1 MNIDLSLTTSEIK
14 VTNTPVSRGTLS
26 NDQVDNSLIPNH
38 SASGKQ
44 ASIEK
49 TTAAEEVYVNKA
61 PGESIE
67 AGKDKQQTTLN
78 REQLENMA
86 NKLQEF
92 VGSLNKGLEFS
103 VDKDSGRDVIKVID
117 RDSKEVLRQYPS
129 EEVLDLIANLSDAAG
144 NFVNS
149 KA

>member
-1 MNIDLSLTTSEIK
+1 MNVK
-14 VTNTPVSRGTLS
+14 NTPENRGVSS
-26 NDQVDNSLIPNH
+26 NDQVDITSKLNNS
-38 SASGKQ
+38 AAEKQ
-44 ASIEK
+44 ANTQDS
-49 TTAAEEVYVNKA
+49 TAINIVAEQASVNKIIDKPA
-61 PGESIE
+61 VE
-67 AGKDKQQTTLN
+67 AKEKQQATLQ

-86 NKLQEF
+86 QKLQEF

-117 RDSKEVLRQYPS
+117 RDSQEVIRQYPS

>member
-14 VTNTPVSRGTLS
+14 VTNTPVNRGVLN
-26 NDQVDNSLIPNH
+26 NDQVDISLIPNH
-38 SASGKQ
+38 SASETQ
-44 ASIEK
+44 ANIDK
-49 TTAAEEVYVNKA
+49 AATAEEVVVNKA
-61 PGESIE
+61 PSEAIE
-67 AGKDKQQTTLN
+67 PGKDKQQATLN
-78 REQLENMA
+78 REQLEIMA
-86 NKLQEF
+86 NKLQDF

-117 RDSKEVLRQYPS
+117 RDSKEVIRQYPS

>member
-1 MNIDLSLTTSEIK
+1 MNIDLSLSASGTLA
-14 VTNTPVSRGTLS
+14 TNTPDSRGISS
-26 NDQVDNSLIPNH
+26 NDQVEISSKSSPVLVDNKANDTTAQTDRNVAESR
-38 SASGKQ
+38 ASIKNVDDGKQ
-44 ASIEK
+44 Q
-49 TTAAEEVYVNKA
+49 A
-61 PGESIE
+61 PL
-67 AGKDKQQTTLN
+67 QRQ
-78 REQLENMA
+78 QLEDMA
-86 NKLQEF
+86 EKLQQF

-117 RDSKEVLRQYPS
+117 RDSKEVIRQYPS

>member
-1 MNIDLSLTTSEIK
+1 MNIDLGLTASGNHAA
-14 VTNTPVSRGTLS
+14 NTPENRGVSINNQTDIS
-26 NDQVDNSLIPNH
+26 SKPSSVDKKSVEDI
-38 SASGKQ
+38 AKM
-44 ASIEK
+44 
-49 TTAAEEVYVNKA
+49 AAEQAATDKKVDQLKQHA
-61 PGESIE
+61 PL
-67 AGKDKQQTTLN
+67 QRQ
-78 REQLENMA
+78 QLESMA
-86 NKLQEF
+86 EKLQDF

-117 RDSKEVLRQYPS
+117 RDSQEVLRQYPS

>member
-1 MNIDLSLTTSEIK
+1 MNIDLSLTTSEMK
-14 VTNTPVSRGTLS
+14 VSNTPNNRGALS
-26 NDQVDNSLIPNH
+26 NDQVDISLKPNH
-38 SASGKQ
+38 SASRKQ
-44 ASIEK
+44 ANIEK
-49 TTAAEEVYVNKA
+49 ATAAEEVSVNKA
-61 PGESIE
+61 PGEAIE

-78 REQLENMA
+78 REQLEIMA

-117 RDSKEVLRQYPS
+117 RDSKEVIRQYPS